1 MPQIQPTNTRT
12 MRTRHASRA
21 RRAQEKQDLRQA
33 ILQAAS
39 REFLEHGYESFSL
52 RRVAER
58 IGYSATTI
66 YLYFKNKDELL
77 LATVQD
83 GFVAFD
89 ADIQQAAKA
98 THDPVERI
106 AVLGRTYITFGLDN
120 PELYR
125 LMFMQRSDF
134 YFMPHLIG
142 SGTLAPVIEDQ
153 KAAPAG
159 AHHGAPHRAVA
170 QELLVEAVETAMRAK
185 LIRPN
190 NPLLIADSL
199 WASVHGLVALANSP
213 LMIREHAEQV
223 ADQLLRVLIAG
234 LK

>member
-1 MPQIQPTNTRT
+1 MQQVPSPDTRT
-12 MRTRHASRA
+12 TRTRHASRA

-89 ADIQQAAKA
+89 NAIQQAADA
-98 THDPVERI
+98 TDNPVQRI
-106 AVLGRTYITFGLDN
+106 QVLGRTYITFGLDN

-134 YFMPHLIG
+134 YFMPHLVG
-142 SGTLAPVIEDQ
+142 SGSLASDPEDQ
-153 KAAPAG
+153 KAPPAG
-159 AHHGAPHRAVA
+159 AHHGASHRVVA
-170 QELLVEAVETAMRAK
+170 QELLVDAVEAAMREK

-190 NPLLIADSL
+190 NPLLVADSL
-199 WASVHGLVALANSP
+199 WAGVHGLVALANSP
-213 LMIREHAEQV
+213 LMLRAHAEQV
-223 ADQLLRVLIAG
+223 ADQLLELLIAG